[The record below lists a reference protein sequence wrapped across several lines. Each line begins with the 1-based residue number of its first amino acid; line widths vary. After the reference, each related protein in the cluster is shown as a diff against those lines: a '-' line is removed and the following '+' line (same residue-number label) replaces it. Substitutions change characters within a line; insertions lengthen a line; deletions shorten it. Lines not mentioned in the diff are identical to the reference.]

1 MGRASSSKKVARA
14 ASTGGGRTARGVR
27 PMGWYAAIAL
37 VVILGV
43 AGIVF
48 SRAEYR
54 TELAAGDDGSA
65 PVANVDHWHAAY
77 GIYLCDSFAPKITNE
92 RDPKGIHTHA
102 DGIIHI
108 HPFVRSAAGN
118 NATLEVFVDAV
129 DMTLTDDEL
138 EVPGGKKYESGETKC
153 GDETGI
159 VQVKVN
165 DEVLTENVAKFK
177 MNDGDLITIAF
188 APEGAEIPEP
198 PSAGDLARLN
208 PITEEIEPLPGEST
222 TESTTAPAEG
232 TEDDTSTTVAP
243 AEGSEDDTSTTTA
256 AP

>member
-14 ASTGGGRTARGVR
+14 ASTGGGRTARGAR
-27 PMGWYAAIAL
+27 PIVWYAAIA
-37 VVILGV
+37 VVVLLGV
-43 AGIVF
+43 SGIVF
-48 SRAEYR
+48 SRAER
-54 TELAAGDDGSA
+54 REELAAGADGSA
-65 PVANVDHWHAAY
+65 PVANVDHWHAAF

-108 HPFVRSAAGN
+108 HPFVRSAAGR
-118 NATLEVFVDAV
+118 NATLEVFMDAI
-129 DMTLTDDEL
+129 DMTLNDDEL
-138 EVPGGKKYESGETKC
+138 EIPGGKSYKSGETKC

-165 DEVLTENVAKFK
+165 DEVITENVESVRL
-177 MNDGDLITIAF
+177 NDQDRITIAF
-188 APEGAEIPEP
+188 APKDAELPEP

-208 PITEEIEPLPGEST
+208 PETEQIEPAP
-222 TESTTAPAEG
+222 TETAPPAAEG
-232 TEDDTSTTVAP
+232 EGATTTVAP
-243 AEGSEDDTSTTTA
+243 AAGDTSSTTA